1 MRHYTGS
8 NGVAVSEFAWT
19 DLVRAW
25 RGEFVQKQ
33 NKALLAKHQAMYH
46 LADHGPKWYGGLRSP
61 AEADTL
67 AIKGWPEGTAMVQAA
82 MRGLPTPTPE
92 SVRRVMQWSD
102 VDGEANSD
110 RYLAGEDRFLR
121 RSQRA
126 SRRGPRT
133 ITLWAEIGGNWERT
147 ADQLLWS
154 AVQACALV
162 DTLENAG
169 YRVEVNAVWPGR
181 RVIGDHQSANVII
194 RVKEALDHLRM
205 DNVVAMLGHAGLLR
219 TIGFSCICSHDG
231 KVSDTLGR
239 QAGMDQVV
247 TNPGD
252 IVLSAA
258 LSQAEAVANLM
269 KTLAALAEPAAA

>member
-1 MRHYTGS
+1 MRRYTGS

-25 RGEFVQKQ
+25 RGEFVQEQ
-33 NKALLAKHQAMYH
+33 NKALLANHQSMCH
-46 LADHGPKWYGGLRSP
+46 LPDHGPAWYGGLTSP

-67 AIKGWPEGTAMVQAA
+67 AIKGWPEGTAKVQAA
-82 MRGLPTPTPE
+82 MRGLSTPTPE

-126 SRRGPRT
+126 NRRGPRT
-133 ITLWAEIGGNWERT
+133 IALWAEIGGNWERT
-147 ADQLLWS
+147 AEQLLWS

-169 YRVEVNAVWPGR
+169 YRVEVNAVWPGA
-181 RVIGDHQSANVII
+181 RVTTSRQPANVII
-194 RVKEALDHLRM
+194 RVKEALDHLRT

-219 TIGFSCICSHDG
+219 TIGFACICSHDG
-231 KVSDTLGR
+231 KVTDSLGC
-239 QAGMDQVV
+239 QAGMNQVV

-258 LSQAEAVANLM
+258 LSQAQAVANL
-269 KTLAALAEPAAA
+269 KKALAALAEPAAA